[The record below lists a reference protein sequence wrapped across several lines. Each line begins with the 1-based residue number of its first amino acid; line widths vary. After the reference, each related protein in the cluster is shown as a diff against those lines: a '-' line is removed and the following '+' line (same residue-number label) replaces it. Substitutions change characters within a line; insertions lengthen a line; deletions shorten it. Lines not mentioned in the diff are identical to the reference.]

1 MADDKA
7 LRAQHEAFSF
17 ATDWALKEGSKLQ
30 AVLVAIDGN
39 ELFIVPLRMH
49 MQEAH
54 EALMT
59 ACVVMDAQDEN
70 QAHTGLH

>member
-7 LRAQHEAFSF
+7 LRSQHEAFAF
-17 ATDWALKEGSKLQ
+17 ATDWALKDGSKLQ

-59 ACVVMDAQDEN
+59 ACVVMDSQHADP
-70 QAHTGLH
+70 AHTGMH